1 LASEFAALNLA
12 DLERVTV
19 RLERVL
25 AAEREVI
32 LPGERIIG
40 LRTIRKIPEIFT
52 ADEWVKIK
60 QNHYIYEL
68 GRVCNIS
75 SDYETTIRLGL
86 EARKREARE
95 VLESCRERDD
105 REGGEFLSAPYLTAC
120 WV

>member
-1 LASEFAALNLA
+1 VKERIQSLLQFVLDKRHHQFRQDDEFNWASEFAALNLA
-12 DLERVTV
+12 DLERATV

-25 AAEREVI
+25 AAERAVI
-32 LPGERIIG
+32 LPGERIVG

-60 QNHYIYEL
+60 QNHYIHEL

-86 EARKREARE
+86 EARK
-95 VLESCRERDD
+95 L
-105 REGGEFLSAPYLTAC
+105 
-120 WV
+120 